1 MLYRKDI
8 AEKNLALLKIK
19 CERGI
24 YHDRLFK
31 AVINGRDEY
40 YPVEKLEWMK
50 KYVSD
55 DNALIGAS
63 CMECLCRHGVDIVD
77 FKDYVKENFDKPYW
91 CNKAIEIAE
100 NQDDPDFIL
109 MFLEESSIYMNRA
122 ILALK
127 RNNHETYLTA
137 LLLSDDDNL
146 VKTVM
151 RMTKCQKPDTLS

>member
-1 MLYRKDI
+1 MLYQKTI
-8 AEKNLALLKIK
+8 ADKNIKLLKIK

-31 AVINGRDEY
+31 VVINGGDDM
-40 YPVEKLEWMK
+40 YPLSELEWMK
-50 KYVSD
+50 DYVS
-55 DNALIGAS
+55 NSNPLIGAS
-63 CMECLCRHGVDIVD
+63 CMECLCRHGMDIAE
-77 FKDYVKENFDKPYW
+77 FKDYVSENFNNPYW
-91 CNKAIEIAE
+91 CNKAIDIAE

-109 MFLEESSIYMNRA
+109 TFLEESSIYMNRA

-151 RMTKCQKPDTLS
+151 RMTKCQKQDTLN